1 MAMAAAASLLP
12 ASAAPTLP
20 GRAFRPPRNST
31 PTASLSCDGGS
42 RCRGVGLG
50 VILGGCRAQGVR
62 RNAAAET
69 YVPGSG
75 KYIAPDYLVVRSCK
89 ARLAF
94 GSEPGY
100 VRGVCSIESYLGI
113 WNGIY
118 LSFLLSWLQKKVT
131 AKELEE
137 LVRGERKVP
146 LIVDFY
152 ATWCGPC
159 VLMAQ
164 DIEMLAVE
172 YENNALFV
180 KVDTDD
186 EYELARDMQ
195 VYTSLH
201 TLSKENS
208 NHSFVLVYNLFL
220 QCFLNTHHGWKIQV
234 RGLPTLYFFSPDQS
248 KDALR
253 TEGLIPIDMIR
264 NIIDNELWSL
274 GYRDIVEILM
284 FEVF

>member
-1 MAMAAAASLLP
+1 MCIRIFKNFLTHKLNTAQDRYLAKTKCLRLFDKRQLE
-12 ASAAPTLP
+12 TLP

-42 RCRGVGLG
+42 RGRGVGLG
-50 VILGGCRAQGVR
+50 VILGGGRAQGVR
-62 RNAAAET
+62 RSAAAET

-75 KYIAPDYLVVRSCK
+75 KYIAPDYLV
-89 ARLAF
+89 
-94 GSEPGY
+94 
-100 VRGVCSIESYLGI
+100 
-113 WNGIY
+113 
-118 LSFLLSWLQKKVT
+118 KKVT

-164 DIEMLAVE
+164 DIEM
-172 YENNALFV
+172 
-180 KVDTDD
+180 VDTDD
-186 EYELARDMQ
+186 EYELARDM
-195 VYTSLH
+195 
-201 TLSKENS
+201 
-208 NHSFVLVYNLFL
+208 
-220 QCFLNTHHGWKIQV
+220 QV

-253 TEGLIPIDMIR
+253 TEGLIPIDMTR
-264 NIIDNELWSL
+264 NIIDNEL
-274 GYRDIVEILM
+274 
-284 FEVF
+284 